1 MTPPAI
7 LSVSRARRLRA
18 LFAALVSVLSLGA
31 PFLAVVLSV
40 AACRPKLP
48 PVSGCTPLSHRCE
61 ADSPE
66 VCSPSQRWHRVGDVT
81 CAAVGARCLV
91 LDAGVAACAPYPDAG
106 AQVELELSVTS
117 PSTDGGAE

>member
-1 MTPPAI
+1 MN
-7 LSVSRARRLRA
+7 LFSRLKVHAR
-18 LFAALVSVLSLGA
+18 LFVLAFLVL
-31 PFLAVVLSV
+31 LAT

-66 VCSPSQRWHRVGDVT
+66 VCSPSQRWHRVGDLACAEVRAVCVVT
-81 CAAVGARCLV
+81 DG
-91 LDAGVAACAPYPDAG
+91 GVAACAPMRDGSAPDTTA

-117 PSTDGGAE
+117 PLVTDAEVPE

>member
-1 MTPPAI
+1 MKMFD
-7 LSVSRARRLRA
+7 RLRLRWR
-18 LFAALVSVLSLGA
+18 LFALAFLVL
-31 PFLAVVLSV
+31 LAT

-81 CAAVGARCLV
+81 CAAVGGRCLV

-106 AQVELELSVTS
+106 VQVELELSVTS

>member
-1 MTPPAI
+1 MKLLA
-7 LSVSRARRLRA
+7 RLRCHA
-18 LFAALVSVLSLGA
+18 RLFALAF
-31 PFLAVVLSV
+31 FLLA

-81 CAAVGARCLV
+81 CAAVGGRCLV

-106 AQVELELSVTS
+106 VQVELELSVTS
-117 PSTDGGAE
+117 PDAGTVTP